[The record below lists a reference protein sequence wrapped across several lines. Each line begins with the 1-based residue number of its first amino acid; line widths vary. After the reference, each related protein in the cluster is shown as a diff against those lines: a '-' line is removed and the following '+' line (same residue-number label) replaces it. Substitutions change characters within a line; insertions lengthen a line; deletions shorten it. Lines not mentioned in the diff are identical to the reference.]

1 MQYMAKKHIT
11 TVRTRGWASTMK
23 EEFKSVTPAQMM
35 GFGGRLKGYEGV
47 KSLKNI
53 PHIEKYQ
60 YLALLALM

>member
-1 MQYMAKKHIT
+1 MKK
-11 TVRTRGWASTMK
+11 
-23 EEFKSVTPAQMM
+23 EFKSVTPAQMM